1 MYFKQFYLNCLAHA
15 SYLIGSHG
23 EAIVVDPQRDVDE
36 YIKEAEAHNLKIK
49 YVIETHLH
57 ADFVSGHL
65 ELAKRTGANVVI
77 SARAKAT
84 YPHIAVGEDDEVRV
98 GSVRIKIIETP
109 GHTPESISL
118 LINDEDDEDSPPK
131 ILTGDTLF
139 VGDVGRP
146 DLVGA
151 DGYTAEA
158 MARMLYRSLRDKL
171 LPLDDR
177 TEVYPAHG
185 AGSLCGRNIS
195 QENSSTIGTER
206 ATNYALREMPEGE
219 FVTMMTGNMPEIPRY
234 FPFDRQVNRTGA
246 KPLDELPSPPALTP
260 SQVHQLINDDDYVPL
275 DVRDADAFGQ
285 AYIPRS
291 INVGLRGQF
300 ATWAGILIASE
311 KPIIIIV
318 EDDGQVREAAMRL
331 ARVGLETIAGYLAG
345 GIEEWRAAGFET
357 ASLPQISVEDLS
369 ELLNRARDS
378 ARTPPPQII
387 DVRRP
392 TEYVGGHVPRA
403 VNLSLAKLE
412 NEVANLDAS
421 LPSYVICAGGY
432 RSSAAASVL
441 ARHNFRDLHNVTGGT
456 NGWIEAGYESE
467 PPAVA
472 GG

>member
-23 EAIVVDPQRDVDE
+23 EAIVVDPQRDVDR
-36 YIKEAEAHNLKIK
+36 YIKEAEANNLKIK
-49 YVIETHLH
+49 FVIETHLH

-65 ELAKRTGANVVI
+65 ELAKRTGAQVVI
-77 SARAKAT
+77 GARAKAT
-84 YPHIAVGEDDEVRV
+84 YPHIAVGDNDEVRV

-118 LINDEDDEDSPPK
+118 LINDEEDEDSPSK

-158 MARMLYRSLRDKL
+158 MATMLYLSLHDKL
-171 LPLDDR
+171 LPLDDS

-195 QENSSTIGTER
+195 KENSSTIGKER

-234 FPFDRQVNRTGA
+234 FPYDRQVNRTGA

-260 SQVHQLINDDDYVPL
+260 SQVRQLINDEDYVPL

-285 AYIPRS
+285 GYIPRS

-300 ATWAGILIASE
+300 ATWAGILIAHE
-311 KPIIIIV
+311 KRLIIIAND
-318 EDDGQVREAAMRL
+318 EREVREAAMRL

-345 GIEEWRAAGFET
+345 GVEAWRASGFEFE
-357 ASLPQISVEDLS
+357 SLPQVSVEDLS
-369 ELLNRARDS
+369 ELLNRNADS
-378 ARTPPPQII
+378 IHSTPPQII

-392 TEYVGGHVPRA
+392 TEYIGGHVPHA

-441 ARHNFRDLHNVTGGT
+441 ARYGFHNLHNVTGGT
-456 NGWIEAGYESE
+456 SGWIEAGYETE
-467 PPAVA
+467 
-472 GG
+472 